1 VALVLVSE
9 LRARSGG
16 RAGAPPHVR
25 SPDVE
30 VFADYCEANGMVL
43 LHPCMGGRVDRGRY
57 PLAEDVA
64 SGLLDVYGQLGPT
77 FVQQS
82 APHMRAIGQMLRR
95 VLPGHSAAAP
105 SQPATPPPPPPPP
118 PPPVPAKAARRV
130 DESAGMPPAPPTA
143 QALQKMPTLHIDRAS
158 VLTAGCSNT
167 GAASVASF

>member
-1 VALVLVSE
+1 
-9 LRARSGG
+9 
-16 RAGAPPHVR
+16 
-25 SPDVE
+25 
-30 VFADYCEANGMVL
+30 MVL

-118 PPPVPAKAARRV
+118 VPAKAARRV